1 MLYHIKQEPKLPK
14 LLLQRI
20 LPTIL
25 TSTLSFD
32 QVKNE
37 VLCLKSCFKNDRF
50 SRILRKNYWGKKSL
64 ISASEC
70 YPNFSAGYNFYVH
83 YRGISTGVPKS
94 NGSQHC
100 DKYQVYFSLIT
111 NAFRGVG
118 LGFRLATMTNRLK
131 KSQNM
136 SAISVQIPIFILIV
150 MAKLSNRP
158 IGNFLFAL
166 QNITSIC
173 SLSNCLFVAS
183 EVDSD

>member
-1 MLYHIKQEPKLPK
+1 M
-14 LLLQRI
+14 
-20 LPTIL
+20 
-25 TSTLSFD
+25 
-32 QVKNE
+32 
-37 VLCLKSCFKNDRF
+37 LCLKSCFKNDRF
-50 SRILRKNYWGKKSL
+50 SRILRKNYWRKKSL
-64 ISASEC
+64 ISAPEC
-70 YPNFSAGYNFYVH
+70 FSAGYNFYVH

-158 IGNFLFAL
+158 IGNFFFAL

-173 SLSNCLFVAS
+173 SVSNCLFVAS

>member
-1 MLYHIKQEPKLPK
+1 M
-14 LLLQRI
+14 
-20 LPTIL
+20 
-25 TSTLSFD
+25 
-32 QVKNE
+32 
-37 VLCLKSCFKNDRF
+37 LCLKSCFKNDRF

-64 ISASEC
+64 ISAPAC

-118 LGFRLATMTNRLK
+118 LGFRLAKMTNRLK

-158 IGNFLFAL
+158 IGNFFFCAAKYYLCL
-166 QNITSIC
+166 LTIE
-173 SLSNCLFVAS
+173 LFVCCVRRCFRLAKLKGLTNWRLS
-183 EVDSD
+183 